1 MPLVA
6 YHCAIVLFD
15 KIVVCT
21 NVYFVIAKES
31 EAMPRSRL
39 YIKDWYKSCVYAK
52 KPGFFVETR
61 FLGPRYSLTYLPRHT
76 HSAHGYATLIAALI
90 EPPTIIHPRRI

>member
-31 EAMPRSRL
+31 EAMPRVRL

-52 KPGFFVETR
+52 KPGFYEETR
-61 FLGPRYSLTYLPRHT
+61 FLGPRYSLTYLPRYA
-76 HSAHGYATLIAALI
+76 HSAHGYATLIATLI
-90 EPPTIIHPRRI
+90 EPPIIIHPRRI

>member
-31 EAMPRSRL
+31 EAMPRARL
-39 YIKDWYKSCVYAK
+39 YKDWYKSCVCAK
-52 KPGFFVETR
+52 KPGFYEETR
-61 FLGPRYSLTYLPRHT
+61 FLGPRHSLTYLPRYA
-76 HSAHGYATLIAALI
+76 HSAYGYATSIAVLI
-90 EPPTIIHPRRI
+90 EPPIIIHPRRI

>member
-15 KIVVCT
+15 KIDVCT
-21 NVYFVIAKES
+21 NVYFLIAKES
-31 EAMPRSRL
+31 EAMSTHRL

-61 FLGPRYSLTYLPRHT
+61 FLGPRYSLTYLPRYA
-76 HSAHGYATLIAALI
+76 HSAYGYATLIAVPI
-90 EPPTIIHPRRI
+90 EPPIIIHPRRI

>member
-31 EAMPRSRL
+31 EAMPRARL
-39 YIKDWYKSCVYAK
+39 YIKDWYKSCVYAH
-52 KPGFFVETR
+52 KPGFFVETG
-61 FLGPRYSLTYLPRHT
+61 FMIPRYTLTYLPRHT
-76 HSAHGYATLIAALI
+76 HSAHGYATLIATLI
-90 EPPTIIHPRRI
+90 EPRIIIPPRRI

>member
-31 EAMPRSRL
+31 EAMAADRL
-39 YIKDWYKSCVYAK
+39 VYKGLYKSCV
-52 KPGFFVETR
+52 
-61 FLGPRYSLTYLPRHT
+61 
-76 HSAHGYATLIAALI
+76 
-90 EPPTIIHPRRI
+90 

>member
-21 NVYFVIAKES
+21 NVYFVMTKES
-31 EAMPRSRL
+31 EARARDRL
-39 YIKDWYKSCVYAK
+39 YIKDWYKSCVQAK
-52 KPGFFVETR
+52 KPGFYEETG
-61 FLGPRYSLTYLPRHT
+61 FLCPRYSLTYLPRHT
-76 HSAHGYATLIAALI
+76 NSAHHYPTLIWARI
-90 EPPTIIHPRRI
+90 ESTIIPPRRV

>member
-31 EAMPRSRL
+31 EAMPTDRL
-39 YIKDWYKSCVYAK
+39 YIA
-52 KPGFFVETR
+52 
-61 FLGPRYSLTYLPRHT
+61 FLSNIRHR
-76 HSAHGYATLIAALI
+76 
-90 EPPTIIHPRRI
+90 PPWA

>member
-31 EAMPRSRL
+31 EAMPTDRL

-61 FLGPRYSLTYLPRHT
+61 FLSPRYSLTYLPRHT
-76 HSAHGYATLIAALI
+76 HSAHGYATLIAPVI
-90 EPPTIIHPRRI
+90 EPPIIIQPRRI

>member
-21 NVYFVIAKES
+21 NVYFLIAKES
-31 EAMPRSRL
+31 EAIARDRL

-52 KPGFFVETR
+52 KPGFFIETR
-61 FLGPRYSLTYLPRHT
+61 FLVPRYSLTYLPRYA
-76 HSAHGYATLIAALI
+76 HSAHHYPTLFSALI
-90 EPPTIIHPRRI
+90 EPPIIIRPRRI

>member
-31 EAMPRSRL
+31 EAMPRVRH
-39 YIKDWYKSCVYAK
+39 IKDWYKSCVYAK
-52 KPGFFVETR
+52 KPGLFVKTR
-61 FLGPRYSLTYLPRHT
+61 LLGPRYSLTYLPRYA
-76 HSAHGYATLIAALI
+76 HSAHGYATLIATLI
-90 EPPTIIHPRRI
+90 EPPIIIQPRRI

>member
-21 NVYFVIAKES
+21 NVYFLTLPNLKVWGFLLHPS
-31 EAMPRSRL
+31 SRL
-39 YIKDWYKSCVYAK
+39 IIANPLFGYVHKRTLPARPHLK
-52 KPGFFVETR
+52 R
-61 FLGPRYSLTYLPRHT
+61 FT
-76 HSAHGYATLIAALI
+76 
-90 EPPTIIHPRRI
+90 

>member
-21 NVYFVIAKES
+21 NVYFVIAKQS
-31 EAMPRSRL
+31 EAIARDRL
-39 YIKDWYKSCVYAK
+39 VYKGVYKSCV
-52 KPGFFVETR
+52 
-61 FLGPRYSLTYLPRHT
+61 
-76 HSAHGYATLIAALI
+76 
-90 EPPTIIHPRRI
+90 

>member
-31 EAMPRSRL
+31 EAMPTDGL
-39 YIKDWYKSCVYAK
+39 YIKDWYKPCVYAK
-52 KPGFFVETR
+52 KPGFYEETR
-61 FLGPRYSLTYLPRHT
+61 FLGPRYSLTYLPRYA
-76 HSAHGYATLIAALI
+76 HSAHGYTTLIATLI
-90 EPPTIIHPRRI
+90 EPPIIIHPRRI